1 MINIK
6 YINTIPNLN
15 TNILHNSVKFNLT
28 NIISNSYSE
37 NEFNNLILNS
47 NLDNYQNIK

>member
-1 MINIK
+1 MINIT
-6 YINTIPNLN
+6 YINAIPN

-28 NIISNSYSE
+28 NIMSNSYSE